1 MSDAIFVPV
10 CSDED
15 RTFPY
20 PYDCS
25 KYYQCASGRP
35 IRLGVTQLAITQ
47 SRDRA
52 GRRPGPR
59 TARFLLALQRVH
71 CMVVIV

>member
-35 IRLGVTQLAITQ
+35 ILMDCPPGTHF
-47 SRDRA
+47 DRSVNVCNWPDA
-52 GRRPGPR
+52 ANCTPIPYPG
-59 TARFLLALQRVH
+59 
-71 CMVVIV
+71 